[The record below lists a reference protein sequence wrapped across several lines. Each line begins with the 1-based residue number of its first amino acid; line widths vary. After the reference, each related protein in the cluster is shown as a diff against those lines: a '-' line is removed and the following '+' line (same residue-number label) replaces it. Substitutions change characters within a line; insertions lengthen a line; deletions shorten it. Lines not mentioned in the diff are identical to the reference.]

1 MVSQSVSINLS
12 ELTKQLIRQ
21 YSTSETD
28 FSNIN
33 EKQILEIQHKIN
45 RKPREILNFER
56 PKSLI
61 YKLVANVAFVT

>member
-1 MVSQSVSINLS
+1 MVSQSVSINLL

-21 YSTSETD
+21 YSTSETE

-45 RKPREILNFER
+45 RKPREILNFEI